1 MTAFNIHTRSGAPRE
16 SREIL
21 NDIEDMAGFV
31 PNVFGLIAN
40 SPNALAGIH
49 AMNVIFRQSSFSD
62 QEQEVIAL
70 ATSVENACGYCVAGH
85 TTFALAVG
93 IDASVVVDMRRSAK
107 TSDKRLEALR
117 HFVTMLVRMRGA
129 IARQEIARFIASGFT
144 VNQVFELLIGIAA
157 KTVTNFASKMAR
169 IPVDEAFSANEWHAK
184 IDDNDARIS
193 LELGETA

>member
-1 MTAFNIHTRSGAPRE
+1 MTVFDIQTPTSAPRD

-21 NDIEDMAGFV
+21 GDIEDMAGFV

-49 AMNVIFRQSSFSD
+49 AMNAIFRQSSFSD

-93 IDASVVVDMRRSAK
+93 IDPSVVADMRRNEK
-107 TSDKRLEALR
+107 TSNTRLEALR
-117 HFVTMLVRMRGA
+117 HFVASLVSERGA
-129 IARQEIARFIASGFT
+129 VTRQEIAKFIASGFT
-144 VNQVFELLIGIAA
+144 VSQVFELLIGIAA

-169 IPVDEAFSANEWHAK
+169 IPLDEAFAANEWQAE
-184 IDDNDARIS
+184 IDREDAPTPIAI
-193 LELGETA
+193 GETA